1 MKMRNGNP
9 QDLIVEPNERI
20 TISIIRSTGLA
31 AEVNYSLDGSETFP
45 GTQPKNQPCTF
56 PVSENGD
63 LAMTMH
69 YAEDAGGS
77 FTVRTTG
84 SAGGD
89 VSEVSGEQNGA
100 TFRTIGFRFKVE
112 AA

>member
-1 MKMRNGNP
+1 MKMRNSNP
-9 QDLIVEPNERI
+9 QDLTVQPNEQI

-31 AEVNYSLDGSETFP
+31 SEVNYSLDGSKTFP
-45 GTQPKNQPCTF
+45 GTKPKIQPCTF
-56 PVSENGD
+56 PVSKDGD

-69 YAEDAGGS
+69 YAANAGGS

-89 VSEVSGEQNGA
+89 VSEVSGEQNGSS
-100 TFRTIGFRFKVE
+100 FRTIGYRFTVE